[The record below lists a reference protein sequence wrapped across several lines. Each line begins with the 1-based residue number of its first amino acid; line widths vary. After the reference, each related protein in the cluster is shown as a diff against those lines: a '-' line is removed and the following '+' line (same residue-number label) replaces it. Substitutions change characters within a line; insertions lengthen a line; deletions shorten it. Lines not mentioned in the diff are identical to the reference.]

1 MVQETAS
8 ESYEGQKEL
17 WARSDNTFLRLDEIT
32 TVKLLFR
39 GKNVFFKG
47 NIMKN
52 PNILKNKWQGYG
64 FTSFLSEGEPSISCC
79 DLQGTS
85 KRDFVKLIL

>member
-1 MVQETAS
+1 M
-8 ESYEGQKEL
+8 
-17 WARSDNTFLRLDEIT
+17 T
-32 TVKLLFR
+32 TIKLLLR

-52 PNILKNKWQGYG
+52 PNILQNKWQGHG
-64 FTSFLSEGEPSISCC
+64 FTSFLNDGEPSISCC

-85 KRDFVKLIL
+85 KKRLR